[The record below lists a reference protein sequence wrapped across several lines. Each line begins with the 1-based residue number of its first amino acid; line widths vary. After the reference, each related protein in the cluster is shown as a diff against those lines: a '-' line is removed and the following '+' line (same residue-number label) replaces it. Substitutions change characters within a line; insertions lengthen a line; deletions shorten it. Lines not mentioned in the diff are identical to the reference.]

1 MIVWPNEW
9 ILNGSRMAI
18 LRYQKF
24 VFSLGLTVQPLAI
37 SRKPAWIQRLCFPIE
52 VDTARASFIANVLWM
67 YFLPRG
73 QYEITLLKPME
84 CREQESAAA
93 FADRVQAA
101 TAAELGLL
109 PSRWGNREK
118 NSFFTRDIDK
128 FVAAGFKRDHFLP
141 P

>member
-1 MIVWPNEW
+1 MHV
-9 ILNGSRMAI
+9 LQLGHDRRAI

-24 VFSLGLTVQPLAI
+24 IFSLGLQVLPLAI
-37 SRKPAWIQRLCFPIE
+37 SRKPAWIQRHFFPIE

-73 QYEITLLKPME
+73 QYEIAMLEPMDRGE
-84 CREQESAAA
+84 DEAADA
-93 FADRVQAA
+93 FAARVQAA
-101 TAAELGLL
+101 TAAKLGLK

-118 NSFFTRDIDK
+118 NSFMSRDLDK
-128 FVAAGFKRDHFLP
+128 FLEAGFNRDDFLP